1 MSDKNANKCAMPLDE
16 ARKLARQMREI
27 ISAQGSQGFLRT
39 DLALIAL
46 LDAVD
51 GAEKAERE
59 ACAHVAETM
68 DFGGPYLN
76 TGPDYKQGKI
86 MAARQIAEA
95 IRAR

>member
-1 MSDKNANKCAMPLDE
+1 MDE
-16 ARKLARQMREI
+16 AFEAWFKKLYIRE
-27 ISAQGSQGFLRT
+27 GFVSSKVELYAAWR
-39 DLALIAL
+39 AAL
-46 LDAVD
+46 L
-51 GAEKAERE
+51 AERA